1 MTNKNGNQMKKNIFC
16 VMALCS
22 AAVPAFAQSSVTLY
36 GLIDE
41 GIDYTNNVGG
51 HAVYEM
57 TSGYA
62 QGSRWGLKGNEDL
75 GGGNSAVFQIE
86 SGFNAGSGALAQG
99 GRLFG
104 RQAFVGLANER
115 YGTLTFGRQYD
126 SVVDY
131 LAMTTANGNWGGY
144 LLSHPYDNDNTDNTF
159 RLNNTIK
166 YASPT
171 LNGFSFGGTYSFSND
186 TGFANNRALSVGAQ
200 YTAGG
205 WLIAAAYLSADNPAL
220 TSGGAIAGASSSNGA
235 DGNFASS
242 RLQIFGAGVN
252 YTAGSATVGFTYT
265 NTYIGEPVAN
275 VAYLSSDETIQPV
288 TGPLAGGRVTSL
300 RYQNFEVNG
309 KYQFTPAC
317 FVGAQY
323 VYTLEHYNA
332 TTGSV
337 KPSIHTVG
345 LMVDYNL
352 SKRTDVYLQGAFQ
365 LVAGDRTGSS
375 LDQAYV
381 PGAQDLSSTSRQV
394 AVRAAIRHSF

>member
-1 MTNKNGNQMKKNIFC
+1 MKRNISC
-16 VMALCS
+16 VLALC
-22 AAVPAFAQSSVTLY
+22 AAATPAFAQSSVTLY

-62 QGSRWGLKGNEDL
+62 QGSRWGLKGTEDL

-86 SGFNAGSGALAQG
+86 SGFNTGSGALAQG

-115 YGTLTFGRQYD
+115 YGTLTLGRQYD

-131 LAMTTANGNWGGY
+131 LAQTTANGSWGGY

-159 RLNNTIK
+159 RLNNTVK

-171 LNGFSFGGTYSFSND
+171 FGGFSFGGTYSFSND
-186 TGFANNRALSVGAQ
+186 TNFANNRAMSVGAQ

-205 WLIAAAYLSADNPAL
+205 WLVAAAYLDASNPAL

-235 DGNFASS
+235 DGNFASA
-242 RLQIFGAGVN
+242 RLRIFGAGVN
-252 YTAGSATVGFTYT
+252 YTAGPATAGFAYT
-265 NTYIGEPVAN
+265 NTYIGQPVAN
-275 VAYLSSDETIQPV
+275 VAYLTGDETIQPV
-288 TGPLAGGRVTSL
+288 TGPLAGGRLTSL

-309 KYQFTPAC
+309 KYQLTPAC

-323 VYTLEHYNA
+323 VYTLEHYDA

-337 KPSIHTVG
+337 KPSVHTVG
-345 LMVDYNL
+345 LMLDYNV
-352 SKRTDVYLQGAFQ
+352 SKRTDLYLQGAFQ
-365 LVAGDRTGSS
+365 LVAGDQTGSS
-375 LDQAYV
+375 LDRAYV

-394 AVRAAIRHSF
+394 AVRAAVRHSF

>member
-1 MTNKNGNQMKKNIFC
+1 MKRKIFC
-16 VMALCS
+16 VMALCG
-22 AAVPAFAQSSVTLY
+22 ATAPAFAQSSVTLY

-62 QGSRWGLKGNEDL
+62 QGSRWGLKGSEDL

-86 SGFNAGSGALAQG
+86 SGFNAGNGALAQG
-99 GRLFG
+99 GRIFG
-104 RQAFVGLANER
+104 RQAFAGLASER
-115 YGTLTFGRQYD
+115 YGTLTLGRQYD

-131 LAMTTANGNWGGY
+131 LAQTTANGNWGGY

-159 RLNNTIK
+159 RLNNTVK

-171 LNGFSFGGTYSFSND
+171 FGGFSFGGTYSFSND
-186 TGFANNRALSVGAQ
+186 TGFANNRALSAGAQ
-200 YTAGG
+200 YTTGG
-205 WLIAAAYLSADNPAL
+205 WLIAAAYLNANNPAL
-220 TSGGAIAGASSSNGA
+220 TSGGAIAGGSSTNGT
-235 DGNFASS
+235 DGNFAAS

-252 YTAGSATVGFTYT
+252 YTAGPATVGFAYS
-265 NTYIGEPVAN
+265 NTYIAQPVAN
-275 VAYLSSDETIQPV
+275 VGYLTGDETIQPV

-323 VYTLEHYNA
+323 VYTLERYDA

-337 KPSIHTVG
+337 KPAIHSVG

-381 PGAQDLSSTSRQV
+381 PGAQDLSSTSRQL